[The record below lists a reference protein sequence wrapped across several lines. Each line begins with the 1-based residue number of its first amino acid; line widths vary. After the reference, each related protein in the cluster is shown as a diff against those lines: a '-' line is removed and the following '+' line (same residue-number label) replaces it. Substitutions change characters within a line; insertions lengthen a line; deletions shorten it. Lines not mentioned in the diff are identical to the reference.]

1 MTGEEETRARSA
13 RRQRRAFAVCVGVAA
28 AIALGLVIAVAASLM
43 RWDLGLSTQEI
54 EDLIRSW
61 GPWGVVAS
69 VALMIIHSFVP
80 FPAEM
85 LALANGMVYGPL
97 WGTAI
102 TWAGAMLGAALAF
115 ALARR
120 YGRPFVEIVVAR
132 RNWQRID
139 TWTARD
145 GAYVALVSRFIPVIA
160 FNLINYAAGLSA
172 MSWWTFLWTT
182 GLGILPLTA
191 LMVLMG
197 HNVDQIAWQAWLLVA
212 AGAVVLWLVLRSR
225 LRPPPR

>member
-1 MTGEEETRARSA
+1 MTEGAPDKDGTAE
-13 RRQRRAFAVCVGVAA
+13 RQRRAMAVCLAVALAIGLGVAV
-28 AIALGLVIAVAASLM
+28 AIAASLLH
-43 RWDLGLSTQEI
+43 WDLGLSTQEI
-54 EDLIRSW
+54 ENVIRSW
-61 GPWGVVAS
+61 GAWGVLAS
-69 VALMIIHSFVP
+69 VGLMIIHSFVP

-115 ALARR
+115 WLARR
-120 YGRPFVEIVVAR
+120 FGRPFVEIVVAR

-139 TWTARD
+139 AWTARD

-182 GLGILPLTA
+182 GIGILPLTV
-191 LMVLMG
+191 LMVFMG
-197 HNVDQIAWQAWLLVA
+197 HNVDQMAWQAWLLVV
-212 AGAVVLWLVLRSR
+212 AGAVILWLALRSR
-225 LRPPPR
+225 LRPPR